1 MNRFFRMLTLGVAL
15 TLIWQVDRALA
26 QTADPASGSWVL
38 NVSKSKYTPG
48 PPPKSETRTYEVTG
62 PTVKFT
68 SKGIDAE
75 GKPTAVLINGNY
87 DGKDYPMT
95 GSPDADA
102 ISYKRVD
109 VSTLEFTQKKA
120 TKVVGTGTRAV
131 SKDGKVLTV
140 TYKGTNAK
148 GEAINYVAVYEKR

>member
-1 MNRFFRMLTLGVAL
+1 MNRFFTMLTLGVAL
-15 TLIWQVDRALA
+15 TLICQVEKASA
-26 QTADPASGSWVL
+26 QTADPASGTWEL
-38 NVSKSKYTPG
+38 NVSKSKYSPG

-62 PTVKFT
+62 QTLKFT

-75 GKPTAVLINGNY
+75 GKPTAVLISGNY

-102 ISYKRVD
+102 ISYKRTD
-109 VSTLEFTQKKA
+109 VSTLEFTQKRA
-120 TKVVGTGTRAV
+120 SKVVGIGTRTV

-140 TYKGTNAK
+140 TYKGTTAK
-148 GEAINYVAVYEKR
+148 GQAISYVQVYEKR